1 MIININND
9 MIKLNLTNQELSILH
24 RAIKVYHIDLIEQ
37 NLDRLLDYPDALESV
52 KIKIKDAY
60 ENN

>member
-1 MIININND
+1 MIKINNP
-9 MIKLNLTNQELSILH
+9 KNYLHFTNKELSILH

-37 NLDRLLDYPDALESV
+37 NLDLLLDYPDALESV

>member
-1 MIININND
+1 
-9 MIKLNLTNQELSILH
+9 MIKVKNPKNYLHFTNKELSILH

-37 NLDRLLDYPDALESV
+37 NLDKLLDYPDALESV
-52 KIKIKDAY
+52 KIKIKNAY